1 MAKPDM
7 GPNSDPDASEI
18 ILGERYRDVVTNFEG
33 VAVVYTKHLNGCQQ
47 IVLEP
52 GVDDKGNL
60 RAQMAVDEQRLVLAS
75 SGERVATTA
84 PPGNALR

>member
-7 GPNSDPDASEI
+7 GPNEDADAPEI
-18 ILGERYRDVVTNFEG
+18 TLGERYRDVVTNFEG
-33 VAVVYTKHLNGCQQ
+33 VAVVYTEHLNGCRQ

-52 GVDDKGNL
+52 GVDEKGNL
-60 RAQMAVDEQRLVLAS
+60 RQQMAVDEQRLVLA
-75 SGERVATTA
+75 GTDERVATTA